1 MTRKEELSFVINEAN
16 NQVRRIQQ
24 IMRQANNNPSNLSYS
39 AKSEIKELAK
49 KFLLN
54 MNNVSTI
61 IEPNQSLMMEMV
73 PGFEGSIPAFTWMMW
88 AMQWFDSFERSMK
101 PILEQIP

>member
-1 MTRKEELSFVINEAN
+1 MTKNEQLNIVIGEAN

-24 IMRQANNNPSNLSYS
+24 IMSHAQNNPYKLSYS
-39 AKSEIKELAK
+39 DKSEIKELAK

-54 MNNVSTI
+54 MNSVSTI
-61 IEPNQSLMMEMV
+61 VEPNQSLMMEMV
-73 PGFEGSIPAFTWMMW
+73 PGFEGPVPAFTWMMW

-101 PILEQIP
+101 PILDSI